1 MSEQHDVIII
11 GGGAAGLSAAAVLG
25 RFRRDVLV
33 IDSGAPRN
41 APAEGVHNFL
51 SRDGMPPAE
60 LLAIGREQAERYG
73 VVVRRGEVR
82 AARHIDGGFE
92 LDTDAGAVRTR
103 RILLATGLVDELPE
117 IAGLAERWGHDV
129 IHCPYCH
136 GWEVR
141 DRAIGVAGSVHQAQL
156 FRELSDRVTL
166 FTTETEGLEGVR
178 ARGITVVEGTIASLV
193 VTDGAL
199 AGVRLSDG
207 AEHEIEALAVGT
219 RMHARA
225 GMLAGLGLVA
235 VEHPSGV
242 ATHVTVDAR
251 GETAVPG
258 VWAAGNVTDP
268 MAQVIVAAAQGMQA
282 AAQLNADL
290 VAEDT
295 ERALR
300 G

>member
-25 RFRRDVLV
+25 RFRRAVLV

-73 VVVRRGEVR
+73 VVVRQGEVR
-82 AARHIDGGFE
+82 AARRVDGGFE

-103 RILLATGLVDELPE
+103 RILLATGLVDDLPE
-117 IAGLAERWGHDV
+117 IAGLADRWGHDV

-225 GMLAGLGLVA
+225 GMLEGLGLVA

>member
-1 MSEQHDVIII
+1 MNEQHDVVII

-25 RFRRDVLV
+25 RFRRDVVV
-33 IDSGAPRN
+33 IDAREPRN
-41 APAEGVHNFL
+41 APAAGVHNFL

-60 LLAIGREQAERYG
+60 LLAIGREQAERYD

-82 AARHIDGGFE
+82 SARRVDNGFE

-103 RILLATGLVDELPE
+103 RILLATGLVDELPD
-117 IAGLAERWGHDV
+117 IAGVADRWGHDV

-141 DRAIGVAGSVHQAQL
+141 DRAIGVAGSAHQAQL

-166 FTTETEGLEGVR
+166 FTTETEGLDGVR
-178 ARGITVVEGTIASLV
+178 ARGIAVVEGTVARLIV
-193 VTDGAL
+193 RDGAL
-199 AGVRLSDG
+199 AGVALSDG
-207 AEHEIEALAVGT
+207 SEHAVEALAVAT
-219 RMHARA
+219 KMHARA
-225 GMLAGLGLVA
+225 GMLEGLGLVA

-242 ATHVTVDAR
+242 ATHVPVDAR
-251 GETAVPG
+251 GETSVAG

-295 ERALR
+295 ELALR

>member
-1 MSEQHDVIII
+1 MSEQHDVVII

-25 RFRRDVLV
+25 RFRRDVV
-33 IDSGAPRN
+33 VVDSGEPRN

-51 SRDGMPPAE
+51 SRDGIPPAE
-60 LLAIGREQAERYG
+60 LLAIGREQAEHYG
-73 VVVRRGEVR
+73 VSIRSGRVSDARRV
-82 AARHIDGGFE
+82 DSGFE
-92 LDTDAGAVRTR
+92 VDTDAGTLRTR
-103 RILLATGLVDELPE
+103 RILLATGLVDELPD
-117 IAGLAERWGHDV
+117 IAGLADRWGRDV

-166 FTTETEGLEGVR
+166 FTTETDGLEGAR
-178 ARGITVVEGTIASLV
+178 ARGIAVVQGTIAALV
-193 VTDGAL
+193 VREGAL
-199 AGVRLSDG
+199 AGVTLQDG
-207 AEHEIEALAVGT
+207 TEHTVEALAVGT
-219 RMHARA
+219 RLHARA
-225 GMLAGLGLVA
+225 GMLAGVGIVA

-242 ATHVTVDAR
+242 ATHVAVDAR
-251 GETAVPG
+251 GETSVPG
-258 VWAAGNVTDP
+258 VWAAGNVSDP
-268 MAQVIVAAAQGMQA
+268 MAQVIVAAAQGMQS

-295 ERALR
+295 EKALR

>member
-1 MSEQHDVIII
+1 MDEQQDVVII
-11 GGGAAGLSAAAVLG
+11 GGGAAGLSAAALLG
-25 RFRRDVLV
+25 RFRRAVLV

-73 VVVRRGEVR
+73 VVVRQGEVR
-82 AARHIDGGFE
+82 AARRVDGGFE

-117 IAGLAERWGHDV
+117 IVGLADRWGHDV

-225 GMLAGLGLVA
+225 GMLEGLGLVA